1 MTDELKK
8 FLTDNKNLLIRNDFD
23 GLYNNCPPG
32 MWAELSD
39 FLFNVANINP
49 LNYMR
54 GDVGKV
60 FTLNNFKKELVI
72 PKNVNL
78 TEGRIRGISAPSIIL
93 QCNLVRYTLSTVTS
107 NKISVESDVTKIP
120 SNFLYAVQAEKVY
133 IPKSVTR
140 IGNDAFKDCSST
152 IKIIT
157 PYRENPQERLI
168 VPKNEIE
175 WYKEHLKFTHAP
187 KEDKEEVKGE

>member
-23 GLYNNCPPG
+23 GLYNNCAPG

-49 LNYMR
+49 LNYMK

-60 FTLNNFKKELVI
+60 FALNNFKKELVI

-93 QCNLVRYTLSTVTS
+93 QCNLVRYTLS
-107 NKISVESDVTKIP
+107 SVDANIVRIDSDATKIP
-120 SNFLYAVQAEKVY
+120 SNFSFNVNAEKVY
-133 IPKSVTR
+133 IPKSVSR
-140 IGNDAFKDCSST
+140 IGNDAFERCDR

-157 PYRENPQERLI
+157 PYRDNPQERLI
-168 VPKNEIE
+168 VPKNEID
-175 WYKEHLKFTHAP
+175 WYREHLRFTHAP
-187 KEDKEEVKGE
+187 KESEEEVQGE

>member
-8 FLTDNKNLLIRNDFD
+8 FLTDNKNLLTRNDFD
-23 GLYNNCPPG
+23 NLYKNCPEKL
-32 MWAELSD
+32 WTELSD

-49 LNYMR
+49 LNYMK
-54 GDVGKV
+54 GDIGKV
-60 FTLNNFKKELVI
+60 FTLHNFKKELVI

-93 QCNLVRYTLSTVTS
+93 QCNLVRYTLRTVTA
-107 NKISVESDVTKIP
+107 NIIRVESDVTKIP

-133 IPKSVTR
+133 IPKSVAR
-140 IGNDAFKDCSST
+140 IGNDAFKECSSS

-157 PYRENPQERLI
+157 PYRDSPQERLI
-168 VPKNEIE
+168 VPKNEIG

-187 KEDKEEVKGE
+187 KENEEEVKGE